1 LPIAGHTIA
10 GVVVLRSRL
19 WNGVVAVIALLPLVC
34 CVPTALMIARPPGL
48 SFTLAAASVGL
59 CVAGALRALS
69 LGVEATPDGLV
80 VREAFY
86 TRRLA
91 WAELSGASLEKHSA
105 DRGVTTYL
113 PVLRLRTGSAKPQV
127 RVHSLSGYRAEPVR
141 QRVDTL
147 NELISGRR
155 R

>member
-1 LPIAGHTIA
+1 M
-10 GVVVLRSRL
+10 VVLRSRL

-34 CVPTALMIARPPGL
+34 CVPTALMIPQPGL
-48 SFTLAAASVGL
+48 SFTLAAASAGL
-59 CVAGALRALS
+59 CAAGALRALS

-80 VREAFY
+80 IREALY

-91 WAELSGASLEKHSA
+91 WSELSGASLEKYSA
-105 DRGVTTYL
+105 YRGVTTYL
-113 PVLRLRTGSAKPQV
+113 PVLRLRTASAKPQI